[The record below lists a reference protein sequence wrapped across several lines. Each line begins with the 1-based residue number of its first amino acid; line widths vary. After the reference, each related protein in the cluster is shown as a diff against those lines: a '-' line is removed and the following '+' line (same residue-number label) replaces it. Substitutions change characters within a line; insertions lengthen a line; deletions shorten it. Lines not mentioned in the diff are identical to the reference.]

1 LNAERSEAI
10 EQHEVLLEFLI
21 AAAQRSIPLSSIS

>member
-1 LNAERSEAI
+1 LNAERNEAI

-21 AAAQRSIPLSSIS
+21 ADVQRSIPLSSIS